1 MPEYFPE
8 VSAPITYEGP
18 KSQKTLAFKHYNP
31 KKRILGKT
39 MAEHL
44 RFAVCYWHTFKGA
57 GGDPFG
63 PGTMLRKYNEPS
75 GPMAQAEATM
85 HAAFEFFTKLGV
97 GFWCF
102 HDHDIAPEGATLAE
116 SHKNIETIAALAKNP
131 AADRRLALWHEQ
143 FFAHRRF
150 WPEPRRILREVM
162 LCREQGEEGPEVT
175 KELAAPGMCSGAAGS
190 RDTLLN
196 TNMKRELDHLG
207 RFQPQAVEQEKIGFK
222 GQFYIEPAR
231 EPTKHQYDFD
241 AASCHAFLQ
250 KYPAPVQLLSRPTR
264 HARGPH
270 VHPRT
275 RMAAVSSILGSVDAS
290 RDVCCS
296 TGYG

>member
-116 SHKNIETIAALAKNP
+116 SHKNIETIAALAKKLQ
-131 AADRRLALWHEQ
+131 RQTGVKLLWGTSNL
-143 FFAHRRF
+143 FAHRRF
-150 WPEPRRILREVM
+150 MAGAATNPSPEVYAYAASKVKKAL
-162 LCREQGEEGPEVT
+162 EVT
-175 KELAAPGMCSGAAGS
+175 KELGGAGYVFWGG
-190 RDTLLN
+190 REGYDTLLN
-196 TNMKRELDHLG
+196 THMKRELDHLG
-207 RFQPQAVEQEKIGFK
+207 RFLAQAV
-222 GQFYIEPAR
+222 
-231 EPTKHQYDFD
+231 
-241 AASCHAFLQ
+241 
-250 KYPAPVQLLSRPTR
+250 
-264 HARGPH
+264 
-270 VHPRT
+270 
-275 RMAAVSSILGSVDAS
+275 
-290 RDVCCS
+290 
-296 TGYG
+296 